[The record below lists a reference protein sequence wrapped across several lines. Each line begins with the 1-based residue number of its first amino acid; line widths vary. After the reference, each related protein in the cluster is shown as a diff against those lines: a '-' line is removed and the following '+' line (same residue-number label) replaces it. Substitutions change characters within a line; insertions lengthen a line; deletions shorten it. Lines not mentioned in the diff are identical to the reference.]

1 MKSSKEQI
9 DKIEETLIAAYR
21 KQEDLK
27 LPPDWRQQV
36 MQDIV
41 SLARPTAVPPEKK
54 IKTIF
59 PRRTRALAAV
69 ALAAIAGWLI
79 LTNLDWYDP
88 WISLKPDLVVVESH
102 TAYWL
107 EAGDRDSGVRNV
119 QVTVVQ
125 KEVKVK
131 VLSHSPKPSGRIWGI
146 TDGGVKKVEIPLVI
160 DAQALGLQEGT
171 ATLLITA
178 HDLSWRN
185 GFQGRCTTLVRKL
198 VITRGKSP

>member
-27 LPPDWRQQV
+27 LPPGWRQQV
-36 MQDIV
+36 MQDIE
-41 SLARPTAVPPEKK
+41 SRAKSTAVPPEKK

-69 ALAAIAGWLI
+69 ALAAIAGWFI

-88 WISLKPDLVVVESH
+88 WITLKPDLHVVESH

-107 EAGDRDSGVRNV
+107 EAGDKDSGLRNV
-119 QVTVVQ
+119 QVTIIQNGLRIV
-125 KEVKVK
+125 
-131 VLSHSPKPSGRIWGI
+131 VLSHSPQPLKGIWGI
-146 TDGGVKKVEIPLVI
+146 KDGGVKKVEIPLVI
-160 DAQALGLQEGT
+160 DVQALGLQKGT
-171 ATLLITA
+171 AILLITA

-185 GFQGRCTTLVRKL
+185 CFRGRRTTLERNVQ
-198 VITRGKSP
+198 IAQAKSP

>member
-79 LTNLDWYDP
+79 LTDLDWYDP
-88 WISLKPDLVVVESH
+88 WITLKPDIVVVKSH
-102 TAYWL
+102 TEYWL
-107 EAGDRDSGVRNV
+107 EAGDQDSGVRNV
-119 QVTVVQ
+119 QVTIIQ
-125 KEVKVK
+125 EEMKVE
-131 VLSHSPKPSGRIWGI
+131 VLSHSPKPSGRNWGFN
-146 TDGGVKKVEIPLVI
+146 DGGIKKVEIPLSI
-160 DAQALGLQEGT
+160 DAQALGLREGM

-185 GFQGRCTTLVRKL
+185 GFRGRRTTFVRKL
-198 VITRGKSP
+198 VITREKSP